1 MAENGGRL
9 PPVKTQQGFMDVLE
23 DMILPPKPDPEN
35 TSPGR
40 MRELKSYILESD
52 KGLESEFKAS
62 GMQCKVRNTGLD
74 HIKILNVQDEKSH
87 EFFLD
92 KTDPRF
98 FVLHTNEKSN
108 DTARIMAKL
117 TRDTRYA
124 FDYAWLH
131 SDMLESIVEMS
142 GNRFLGFGGSYSD
155 RHLGSDENNGANI
168 GDLRLNISGSIAA
181 KIKTLVREDP
191 QVSRTCANRM
201 VRIMRGVES
210 SKHGYAQ
217 DEVHYNG
224 HFALKRGK
232 SVDDHLALI
241 EMCRKR
247 YSESVESVESLRMGT
262 RRVDGR
268 DLFDGRPFDFE
279 FPNGIANTDA
289 FISDM
294 FSSTAPFNLWGIK
307 TSIADGYFGVMAIDL
322 HTGSPIDF
330 EIADDMMRVYLD
342 KGNCGNT
349 ILRLLTNLQMHH
361 DAKDRC
367 VQVD

>member
-1 MAENGGRL
+1 MAEKGERL
-9 PPVKTQQGFMDVLE
+9 PQVKTQQGFMDVLE
-23 DMILPPKPDPEN
+23 GMVLPPKSEPEN
-35 TSPGR
+35 ASPGR

-52 KGLESEFKAS
+52 KGLESEFNAS
-62 GMQCKVRNTGLD
+62 GMECKVRDTGLD
-74 HIKILNVQDEKSH
+74 HIKILNVQDDKPY

-98 FVLHTNEKSN
+98 FVLHTNERSD

-117 TRDTRYA
+117 THDTRHA

-131 SDMLESIVEMS
+131 SDMLERIVGMP
-142 GNRFLGFGGSYSD
+142 GNSFRGFGVSYSD
-155 RHLGSDENNGANI
+155 HHLGSDEDDDANI
-168 GDLRLNISGSIAA
+168 EDLKLTISGSIAA
-181 KIKTLVREDP
+181 KMKTLVLEDP
-191 QVSRTCANRM
+191 QISRTCANSM
-201 VRIMRGVES
+201 VRIMRGAAS
-210 SKHGYAQ
+210 YAHGYAQ

-232 SVDDHLALI
+232 SVDDHLALV

-262 RRVDGR
+262 RRVDGL

-279 FPNGIANTDA
+279 FPNGIENIDV
-289 FISDM
+289 FISKM

-322 HTGSPIDF
+322 HTGSPLDF
-330 EIADDMMRVYLD
+330 EIAGDMMRVYLD

-367 VQVD
+367 VQVA